1 MVLYLILPFPE
12 SIFPFVQGKTEKEGS
27 RMFMKKMI
35 AYCGLDCEKC
45 EAYLATV
52 NDDQAL
58 RVKTAELWSKLNH
71 ASITP
76 EQINC
81 LGCRAEGVK
90 TIFCESLC
98 SIRQCARKKDV
109 ETCCS
114 CPEKKKCPVLD
125 VIISNHPEARENL
138 KA

>member
-1 MVLYLILPFPE
+1 
-12 SIFPFVQGKTEKEGS
+12 
-27 RMFMKKMI
+27 MFMKKMI

-98 SIRQCARKKDV
+98 SIRQCARKKV
-109 ETCCS
+109 WRPAAAVRKRKS
-114 CPEKKKCPVLD
+114 VLCWM
-125 VIISNHPEARENL
+125 
-138 KA
+138 

>member
-1 MVLYLILPFPE
+1 
-12 SIFPFVQGKTEKEGS
+12 
-27 RMFMKKMI
+27 MKKMI

-45 EAYLATV
+45 EAYLAAV

-81 LGCRAEGVK
+81 LGCRAGGSEND
-90 TIFCESLC
+90 LL
-98 SIRQCARKKDV
+98 RKPLLHSAV
-109 ETCCS
+109 R
-114 CPEKKKCPVLD
+114 PEKRGGDLLQLSGKEKVSCAGCDHFKSSRGAGKSESMNRSRQL
-125 VIISNHPEARENL
+125 SRFS
-138 KA
+138 

>member
-1 MVLYLILPFPE
+1 
-12 SIFPFVQGKTEKEGS
+12 
-27 RMFMKKMI
+27 MFMKKMI

-71 ASITP
+71 ASIAP

-98 SIRQCARKKDV
+98 AIRQCARKKGV

-114 CPEKKKCPVLD
+114 CPEKKKCPELD